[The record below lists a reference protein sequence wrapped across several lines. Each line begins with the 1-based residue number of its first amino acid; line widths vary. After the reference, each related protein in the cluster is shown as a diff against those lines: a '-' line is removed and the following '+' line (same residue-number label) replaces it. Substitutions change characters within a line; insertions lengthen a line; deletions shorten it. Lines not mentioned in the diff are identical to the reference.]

1 MTVVLQTE
9 LVFRIPA
16 LWADIAAAGLV
27 DRGGADVGIARM
39 NSSIADLRPRAQ
51 SVKHT
56 LADSTIDDWLRR
68 GFLAGEG
75 RGVGS
80 VGSAPHPQASSYCA
94 RGCRKLTLP
103 LRLVV

>member
-1 MTVVLQTE
+1 
-9 LVFRIPA
+9 
-16 LWADIAAAGLV
+16 
-27 DRGGADVGIARM
+27 M

-75 RGVGS
+75 RGMV
-80 VGSAPHPQASSYCA
+80 A
-94 RGCRKLTLP
+94 
-103 LRLVV
+103 